1 MDIWYMIWFIY
12 TKRCNLDIFQTVIV
26 LFFYDIY
33 IYYLQS
39 LPNIFPNKKNERKK
53 KPTHD
58 SEPKRALPKSS
69 CIPKYLEDLKRT
81 FTHRLRLGARN
92 RVGIGNGQCGI
103 FFVFLLKNVPGKC
116 TLNNHFFAW
125 MFGEIWWN
133 NHFLHGSLVKQQFF
147 M

>member
-1 MDIWYMIWFIY
+1 MVHDMIYIY
-12 TKRCNLDIFQTVIV
+12 KTLQFRYFSNCDK
-26 LFFYDIY
+26 LFFYDIYIY

-53 KPTHD
+53 NPTHD

-103 FFVFLLKNVPGKC
+103 FFVFFFNVPGKC